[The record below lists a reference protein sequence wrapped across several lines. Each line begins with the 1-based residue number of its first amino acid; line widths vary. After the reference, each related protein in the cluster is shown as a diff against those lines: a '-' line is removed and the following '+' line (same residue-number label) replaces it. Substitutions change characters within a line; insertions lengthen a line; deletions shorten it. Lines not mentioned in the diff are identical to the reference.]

1 MRKLILAASTALT
14 LAALSGAA
22 QAQSLGFDG
31 FYAGIAAG
39 GVAST
44 IELDNT
50 VPGFGRNSTDI
61 GLKGVTG
68 GAFLGYGFKMT
79 NVYIGIEGEYD
90 VSNAEHRTTSFGFN
104 VDVNREQALGGAARL
119 GYFFGRDTMLYGKV
133 GYSYAQFEV
142 ESLGFR
148 ERKWNGGLKV
158 GGGMEHAITPNVLAR
173 IGYDVDFTEV
183 KLPAAGFKGDTITQ
197 VGKLGIAYKF

>member
-1 MRKLILAASTALT
+1 MRKLLLAASTALS
-14 LAALSGAA
+14 LAAISGAA

-50 VPGFGRNSTDI
+50 RPGFGRNSTDI

-79 NVYIGIEGEYD
+79 NFYIGIEGEYD
-90 VSNAEHRTTSFGFN
+90 VSNAEHRTSNFGLN
-104 VDVNREQALGGAARL
+104 IDVNREQALGGSARL
-119 GYFFGRDTMLYGKV
+119 GYYFGRDTMLYGKV
-133 GYSYAQFEV
+133 GYSHAQFEI

-158 GGGMEHAITPNVLAR
+158 GAGMEHAITQNLFAR
-173 IGYDVDFTEV
+173 IGYDVDFAEV
-183 KLPAAGFKGDTITQ
+183 KLPAAGFKGDTLTQ
-197 VGKLGIAYKF
+197 VGKLGIGWKF